1 MKKLAVCSA
10 ALAFFA
16 FASTASAGSIGIGAF
31 GGASVPL
38 VQADNA
44 QGTMFGVRLPLSIIP
59 LFTVE
64 PYYAKSAGGDVSQ
77 EVGGSTLT
85 RSGIDLTSYGANL
98 MLTLGTGFQMYPFAG
113 IGTTQAERIGLKASS
128 TGYNFGLGFGISPP
142 ALKLALHLR
151 GEMAVVRE
159 AGSTE
164 SARKWA
170 NVTVGVSYGL
180 LSFPPVP

>member
-1 MKKLAVCSA
+1 MKKLGVCSV
-10 ALAFFA
+10 ALALFA
-16 FASTASAGSIGIGAF
+16 FASTASAGGIGIGAF

-38 VQADNA
+38 VQDDNG
-44 QGTMFGVRLPLSIIP
+44 QGTIYGVRVPVSLVPI
-59 LFTVE
+59 FTLE
-64 PYYAKSAGGDVSQ
+64 PYYSKSTGGDKDQ
-77 EVGGSTLT
+77 EVGGSTFT

-98 MLTLGTGFQMYPFAG
+98 MLAFGTGFQMYPYAG
-113 IGTTQAERIGLKASS
+113 IGTTQSERPGLDASA
-128 TGYNFGLGFGISPP
+128 TAYNFGLGFGISPP

-159 AGSTE
+159 EDATE

-180 LSFPPVP
+180 FSFPPAP